1 MSLISL
7 YGNLHMNTVHV
18 WQGPLFIVG
27 ASRSGTAML
36 RSVLNRSPDINLA
49 GETHYFDDLRP
60 RVIGKSMRGMTEQ
73 ERNACA
79 DYFRAQTVRP
89 YGAKGDP
96 AQSNLSRET
105 LLAEAELIGDSA
117 DSLFEAYCR
126 HRLIGGTARIWGEK
140 TPRHI
145 FRIEEILTLY
155 PQAKIIC
162 MVRDARAVVA
172 SYRDWNYQGGLP
184 AENNADYTGALKAD
198 DQRKHA
204 SYHILI
210 ASIMWRAAANAAFAA
225 LSRHGADRIRIV
237 RYEDATDN
245 PEEVVRDLSVWLGVD
260 FDESLLNVPLHNSST
275 IKFAAGAGISKAPQN
290 RWRQVLSEKEIGVIQ
305 QVAGK
310 TLQRAGYEIL
320 PVRSGLTDLAGAY
333 LSVPGAVIRAAR
345 ANRSRYDSIG
355 KYIMRRLKAAF
366 S

>member
-1 MSLISL
+1 
-7 YGNLHMNTVHV
+7 MNSTDA

-36 RSVLNRSPDINLA
+36 RSVLNRSPDIDLA

-60 RVIGKSMRGMTEQ
+60 RLAGKSLRGMTEA

-96 AQSNLSRET
+96 AQSKLSRET
-105 LLAEAELIGDSA
+105 LLAEAEAIGDSS
-117 DSLFEAYCR
+117 DSVFEAYCR
-126 HRLIGGTARIWGEK
+126 HRLADGTARIWGEK

-145 FRIEEILTLY
+145 FRIDEILALY
-155 PQAKIIC
+155 PQAKVIC
-162 MVRDARAVVA
+162 MVRDARGVVA

-184 AENNADYTGALKAD
+184 TEDDPDYQGAMKAD
-198 DQRKHA
+198 DARKHA

-210 ASIMWRAAANAAFAA
+210 ASLMWRAAANAAFKA
-225 LSRHGADRIRIV
+225 LARHGADRVRIV
-237 RYEDATDN
+237 RYEDATDA
-245 PEEVVRDLSVWLGVD
+245 PEEVIRDLSGWLGVG
-260 FDESLLNVPLHNSST
+260 FEESLLNVPLHNSST
-275 IKFAAGAGISKAPQN
+275 IKFAPGAGISKAPQN
-290 RWRQVLSEKEIGVIQ
+290 RWREVLSEKEIGVIQ

-310 TLQRAGYEIL
+310 ALQQAGYQIL
-320 PVRSGLTDLAGAY
+320 PVRSGVADLAGAY

-345 ANRSRYDSIG
+345 ANRSRYDSLG
-355 KYIMRRLKAAF
+355 KYVMRRLKAAF
-366 S
+366 G